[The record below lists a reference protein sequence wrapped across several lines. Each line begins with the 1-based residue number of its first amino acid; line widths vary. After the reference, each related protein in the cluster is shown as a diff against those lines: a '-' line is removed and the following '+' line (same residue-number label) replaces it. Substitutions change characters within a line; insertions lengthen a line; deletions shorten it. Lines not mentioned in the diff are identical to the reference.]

1 LFYTRTADNARF
13 FSGKS
18 QKNLKRLFIKTES
31 ITKGGIMLLKKRNS
45 MIFLLSLCAV
55 AGLYAQNLGASR
67 SLGSVS
73 SAGSDSFII
82 ANSGRQQTYQTGAIP
97 ANGLELQNSDMIQ
110 TGPNNYVEIQLDP
123 SSAIVKLAENTS
135 VIFNDLGSTNR
146 AAMLSLLY
154 GRLRIVNSSNNGMVT
169 IQIGNAAVEFSRGDL
184 ALEFA
189 VIPGSTVTQP
199 QLQVSTLS
207 GAIQVSSGMA
217 AGATKIICNE
227 YETVTFDVT
236 SRLAVLK
243 RQSLSQETVAYWS
256 RNAFRQAGMSPH
268 STYLAQ
274 SGGQPSLPA
283 IGAYPAGMTPAPFSG
298 SGQPAGNSSDPFHQ
312 LRATPAVPVTPVPT
326 IGGIERVSDMQATI
340 SVKNGGVFWGAV
352 ITAAGIFMQNLAHYG
367 VLGLDDDM
375 NDKVY
380 MLSYVPIAAGLI
392 TLAATYSYLYNNSRR
407 R

>member
-1 LFYTRTADNARF
+1 
-13 FSGKS
+13 
-18 QKNLKRLFIKTES
+18 
-31 ITKGGIMLLKKRNS
+31 MLLQKRNS
-45 MIFLLSLCAV
+45 IIFLLSLCAV
-55 AGLYAQNLGASR
+55 AGLYAQNLGALR

-73 SAGSDSFII
+73 SAGSDSFVI
-82 ANSGRQQTYQTGAIP
+82 ANNGRQQTYQTGAIP
-97 ANGLELQNSDMIQ
+97 ASGLELQNSDMIQ
-110 TGPNNYVEIQLDP
+110 TGPSNYVEIQLDP
-123 SSAIVKLAENTS
+123 SGAIVKLAENTS

-154 GRLRIVNSSNNGMVT
+154 GRLRIVNSSSNGMVT

-207 GAIQVSSGMA
+207 GSIQVSSGMA
-217 AGATKIICNE
+217 AGATKVICNE

-274 SGGQPSLPA
+274 GGGQPSLPA

-298 SGQPAGNSSDPFHQ
+298 SGQPSGNSSDPFNQ
-312 LRATPAVPVTPVPT
+312 LRATPAVPVTPTPT
-326 IGGIERVSDMQATI
+326 LGTERLSDMHATI

-352 ITAAGIFMQNLAHYG
+352 ITAVGILAQNLSHYG
-367 VLGLDDDM
+367 VFGLDDDT

-380 MLSYVPIAAGLI
+380 MLSYVPITAGLI